1 MTEAREQAKG
11 PPEVLTRY
19 EQHPPPARVAVALA
33 VASPLVR
40 EGLRRVIEGDDSF
53 EVVWAGQAP
62 PGSDE
67 DDWARAKVAVIGGA
81 WADGEAADPAGA
93 LGPSAPAAAKVL
105 LLETR
110 ETPPSAAEA
119 QRLGIAACLPPDA
132 QADDVLVTLRAVARG
147 YTLLST
153 AQPLEVCPPIGPAG
167 AGPTAREAEVLRL
180 LADGL
185 GNHEIAERL
194 CLSPRTVQHHL
205 ANLFAKTEA
214 HNRTQLV
221 ALARQSGWLD

>member
-40 EGLRRVIEGDDSF
+40 EGLCRVIEGDDSF
-53 EVVWAGQAP
+53 EVVWAADGP
-62 PGSDE
+62 PS
-67 DDWARAKVAVIGGA
+67 ARDGAWERANIAVIDGA
-81 WADGEAADPAGA
+81 WAEGEAGGPAGA
-93 LGPSAPAAAKVL
+93 RVL
-105 LLETR
+105 LTGTGEK
-110 ETPPSAAEA
+110 PPSAMEA
-119 QRLGIAACLPPDA
+119 VRLGIAACLPLDA
-132 QADDVLVTLRAVARG
+132 QRDDVLLTLRAVARG
-147 YTLLST
+147 YRLLSP
-153 AQPLEVCPPIGPAG
+153 AQPMETDSTSESVG

-180 LADGL
+180 LAEGL
-185 GNHEIAERL
+185 TNQEIGERL